1 MSGPFPHPETGEAL
15 ESLEDFRAALR
26 AAEGRLGPIYR
37 LRDALSAA
45 MAERFD
51 PADLPRERR
60 HRTAKQESVT
70 HCARCG
76 TKLEAPRDA

>member
-1 MSGPFPHPETGEAL
+1 M

-37 LRDALSAA
+37 LRDALSEA
-45 MAERFD
+45 MADRFD

-60 HRTAKQESVT
+60 HRTRTQEAVT
-70 HCARCG
+70 HCPRCG
-76 TKLEAPRDA
+76 TKLEAT